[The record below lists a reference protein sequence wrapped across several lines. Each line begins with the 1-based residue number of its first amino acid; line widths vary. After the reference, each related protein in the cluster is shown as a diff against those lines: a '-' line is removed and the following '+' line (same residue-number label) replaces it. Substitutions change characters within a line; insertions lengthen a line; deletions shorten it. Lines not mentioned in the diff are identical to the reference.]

1 MPPRKSLPLAATLLS
16 APRLNRAVDANL
28 VRVRRSP
35 ATMDDTFLLEIS
47 VESLGAALAAERAG
61 AARVELCSNLHA
73 GGVTPHPDLLRQ
85 VRTALK
91 IPVFSIIRPRDGDF
105 VYSEPELTAM
115 SSQIAEA
122 KDIGV
127 DGVVLGVLRS
137 DKTIDVRRTRELID
151 AAHPLPV
158 TFHRAFDHTKDFRQ
172 ALEDV
177 VATGSRRLLTT
188 GGAETVPEGLPVLLQ
203 LLEAAAERIIVV
215 PGRGLNAANLAE
227 VRRALPA
234 REFHSGLGSVL
245 PYDSSD
251 FTRFEA
257 EIRAMLQLT

>member
-1 MPPRKSLPLAATLLS
+1 M
-16 APRLNRAVDANL
+16 NDA
-28 VRVRRSP
+28 
-35 ATMDDTFLLEIS
+35 FLLEIS

-91 IPVFSIIRPRDGDF
+91 IPVFSIIRPREGNF

-115 SSQIAEA
+115 SAQIAAA
-122 KDIGV
+122 KEIGV

-137 DKTIDVRRTRELID
+137 DKTIDVRHTRELID

-177 VATGSRRLLTT
+177 IATGSRRLLTA

-215 PGRGLNAANLAE
+215 PGRGLNAANFAE

-257 EIRAMLQLT
+257 EIRAMLLRSASEGSQLPLQA

>member
-1 MPPRKSLPLAATLLS
+1 M
-16 APRLNRAVDANL
+16 N
-28 VRVRRSP
+28 
-35 ATMDDTFLLEIS
+35 DTFLLEIS

-91 IPVFSIIRPRDGDF
+91 IPVFSIIRPREGNF
-105 VYSEPELTAM
+105 VYSESELTAM
-115 SSQIAEA
+115 SAQIAEA
-122 KDIGV
+122 KEIGV

-137 DKTIDVRRTRELID
+137 DKT
-151 AAHPLPV
+151 
-158 TFHRAFDHTKDFRQ
+158 
-172 ALEDV
+172 LEDV
-177 VATGSRRLLTT
+177 IATGSRRLLTT

-215 PGRGLNAANLAE
+215 PGRGLNAANFAE

-257 EIRAMLQLT
+257 EIRAMLLPSASEGSQLPL